1 MSPPKKMVAV
11 PILEAGVRRWDASEA
26 ARRSAAPSFS
36 FADAATRE
44 AELPDMAAGDVG
56 LDLGAA
62 SVPHCRLE
70 NGQQVVTI
78 KLPAGTSFY
87 GTGETGGSLERTGRR
102 IVGWNTDAWGY
113 GRSTSSLYQSHP
125 WVLAVLPDG
134 SVLGVL
140 ADTTRRVEVDL
151 RKEGVIRFAAPGA
164 YPVVTFGPFS
174 TPEAVLTSLS
184 HAIGEMPMPAKWT
197 LGYHQCRWSYETAD
211 RVLEV
216 AREFRER
223 RIPCDVIWMDIDYM
237 DGFRCF
243 TFDPKKFP
251 DPEGLAADLHAQGFK
266 AVWMIDPG
274 IARDE
279 GYSVFR
285 QGTEQDVWVQRAN
298 GQPFVGN
305 VWPGPCVF
313 PDYTAERVRKWWA
326 DLICKFSSRGV
337 DGIWNDMN
345 EPAVFN
351 TISKTMP
358 ENNVHRGDKEL
369 GGKQSHAH
377 YHNVYGMLMARST
390 FEGMRLADPDRRPF
404 VLTRAAY
411 IGSQRVSVDNPS
423 LGQTLAASQETQRPV
438 FLPDPKDP
446 KLREIEDCFLLGN
459 LLVAASTD
467 KRRAAEPG
475 SVVLPA
481 GIWQRF
487 HFDDSHP
494 DLPLL
499 YLRGGSIVP
508 TGPPHQSV
516 TECSP
521 EDPVTLLIALDSQGK
536 AEGQLFEDSGDGYGF
551 QKGKYLLTTYS
562 AAEEGGQLH
571 ISVKAVE
578 GSLQR
583 PRRALRACLL
593 LGECTQVEAEGVD
606 GEPLVMK
613 LPDKNE
619 TETMVTSTKEMLQHA
634 VNGRGLEDDESRE
647 EQLEQEPEFKTFV
660 ELAAGDWLAKVA
672 PWIGGRI
679 ISLIHAPTGRE
690 WLEAKL
696 EQGGYEE
703 YSGPEYRAV
712 GCTEPYEVVKRT
724 TTPKGVDSSVT
735 MEGDIGGGLVLL
747 RTIQVPSDDLHRLCI
762 SSSIEARAIGA
773 GAGGFSRPVCLR
785 AHPSFKLP
793 HTAAAV
799 VRFTAI
805 DGSTHELRAEFG
817 EAVLKG
823 TDRPNG
829 EWMLV
834 DLAEGAAIV
843 SRFDVG
849 EVEACM
855 VHWGGGYCN
864 LELWSPERPVSK
876 DTPLHVAHS
885 YEAHRVA
892 KLVE

>member
-1 MSPPKKMVAV
+1 MARLPRPLLPTGTLFMPP
-11 PILEAGVRRWDASEA
+11 RWS
-26 ARRSAAPSFS
+26 
-36 FADAATRE
+36 
-44 AELPDMAAGDVG
+44 
-56 LDLGAA
+56 LG
-62 SVPHCRLE
+62 
-70 NGQQVVTI
+70 
-78 KLPAGTSFY
+78 F
-87 GTGETGGSLERTGRR
+87 
-102 IVGWNTDAWGY
+102 
-113 GRSTSSLYQSHP
+113 
-125 WVLAVLPDG
+125 
-134 SVLGVL
+134 
-140 ADTTRRVEVDL
+140 
-151 RKEGVIRFAAPGA
+151 
-164 YPVVTFGPFS
+164 
-174 TPEAVLTSLS
+174 
-184 HAIGEMPMPAKWT
+184 
-197 LGYHQCRWSYETAD
+197 HQCRFSYEPD
-211 RVLEV
+211 SQVRKV

-223 RIPCDVIWMDIDYM
+223 QIPCDVIWMDIDYM

-243 TFDPKKFP
+243 TFDPVRDQPPVLPADLDQKKFP
-251 DPEGLAADLHAQGFK
+251 DPEGLAADLHTQGFK

-358 ENNVHRGDKEL
+358 ENNVHLGDEEL

-411 IGSQRVSVDNPS
+411 IGSQRYAATWTGDNLASWEHLHMSIAMGLNLGLSGQPFSGPDIGGFAGDSTPRLFARGHSEQGTAHHEPWCFGEECENVSRAALLRRYRLLPHFY
-423 LGQTLAASQETQRPV
+423 TLFYKAHTTGVPVMTPV
-438 FLPDPKDP
+438 FFADPQDP

-562 AAEEGGQLH
+562 AAEEDGQLH
-571 ISVKAVE
+571 ISVKAIE

-606 GEPLVMK
+606 GELLVMK
-613 LPDKNE
+613 LPNRTE

-747 RTIQVPSDDLHRLCI
+747 RTIQVPSDNLHRLCI

-793 HTAAAV
+793 HTADAV

-834 DLAEGAAIV
+834 DHAEGAAIV
-843 SRFDVG
+843 SRFDVR